1 MSAFLELTESQLDAL
16 REIGTIGAGNGA
28 TALSVMMGK
37 RIHMTVPE
45 IKIIPFTEVT
55 EALGGA
61 EQVVAGLFTTTT
73 GQAPCNILFVLP
85 IESARVLVDILMG
98 RPLGTTAELDALDKS
113 ALAEVANVVSGAY
126 LNSLS
131 SFTKLDFIPSVP
143 AIAIDMAGAIL
154 DTVLAQAGTI
164 GDHALLL
171 ETEFSAIKE
180 KITGQFFLL
189 PEQGSLEKILESIG
203 VTG

>member
-131 SFTKLDFIPSVP
+131 SFTKLDFYS
-143 AIAIDMAGAIL
+143 
-154 DTVLAQAGTI
+154 
-164 GDHALLL
+164 
-171 ETEFSAIKE
+171 FSACYSYRYGRRHFRYGPGPGWHNRRPRPVAGNRI
-180 KITGQFFLL
+180 
-189 PEQGSLEKILESIG
+189 
-203 VTG
+203 